1 MERFEEEKTDDDD
14 IDSVVHGYHLGLRK
28 LLMVSMITFLMVIM
42 GRYLI
47 GTCNIGNA
55 MNSKKDLGTDE
66 NGNGKMARTIDPILV
81 QIS

>member
-1 MERFEEEKTDDDD
+1 MISNVLNLMK
-14 IDSVVHGYHLGLRK
+14 GLRK

-47 GTCNIGNA
+47 GICNIGNE

-66 NGNGKMARTIDPILV
+66 NGNGKMARTIDPLFV
-81 QIS
+81 QIL